1 MEALL
6 PSLVQTA
13 RTLALQTNPAGA
25 NMSEEETRELDEYLT
40 RTTQNLFS
48 GGSDNPMSGLL
59 ASLAGGMGSAGAGG
73 AGAAN
78 PMELM
83 SSLMGGANSQQS
95 SVQRHKGDIHET
107 IEVDL
112 PDFFGNKEFS
122 VKYHAR
128 QFDPA
133 LNMAKKKK
141 RKVTVVL
148 PAGAPEDHIVTA
160 PEMGHYD
167 SVTNTHGALYI
178 HFKCKKNTYFSNM
191 FRRNANKLTLSVPVE
206 SFKHDCLAFERTFA
220 HPMGKLFRVTVD
232 PRILEQGAL
241 GLGGREFITIPG
253 FGMPRF
259 GSTPAGPLQ
268 IRVFMDVEKMS
279 HEAGDIVL
287 QDRHCI
293 AQAMH
298 VSGEAFGFDEV
309 RMNITN
315 SSWVHTR
322 ADNLPVMGAAAAGG
336 AVRTNPVVQPSVSL
350 DEDEEASDEDADEL
364 DEVGQIDEIDE

>member
-13 RTLALQTNPAGA
+13 RTLAMQSNPAGA
-25 NMSEEETRELDEYLT
+25 NMSEDETRELDEYLT
-40 RTTQNLFS
+40 RTTQSLFS
-48 GGSDNPMSGLL
+48 GSSDNPMSGLL
-59 ASLAGGMGSAGAGG
+59 ASLAGGMGGMGSAGAGG
-73 AGAAN
+73 AN

-83 SSLMGGANSQQS
+83 SSLMGGGG
-95 SVQRHKGDIHET
+95 VQTASNKHKGDIHET

-148 PAGAPEDHIVTA
+148 PAGAPEDHVVA
-160 PEMGHYD
+160 AAEMGNYD
-167 SVTNTHGALYI
+167 SVTNTHGTLYI
-178 HFKCKKNTYFSNM
+178 HFKCKKDTYFSNM
-191 FRRNANKLTLSVPVE
+191 FRRNANKLTLSVPME
-206 SFKHDCLAFERTFA
+206 SFRRDSLAFERTFA
-220 HPMGKLFRVTVD
+220 HPMGRLFKVTID

-241 GLGGREFITIPG
+241 GLGGREFVTIPG

-268 IRVFMDVEKMS
+268 IRVFMDVERME
-279 HEAGDIVL
+279 HFAGDIVL
-287 QDRHCI
+287 QDRYHI
-293 AQAMH
+293 SQAMQ

-315 SSWVHTR
+315 GSWVHTR
-322 ADNLPVMGAAAAGG
+322 ADNLPTLGSAAAGG
-336 AVRTNPVVQPSVSL
+336 ASAARAAPAVHQAVSL
-350 DEDEEASDEDADEL
+350 DEDASDDETEEVQ
-364 DEVGQIDEIDE
+364 EVGQIAEIDE

>member
-1 MEALL
+1 
-6 PSLVQTA
+6 
-13 RTLALQTNPAGA
+13 
-25 NMSEEETRELDEYLT
+25 
-40 RTTQNLFS
+40 
-48 GGSDNPMSGLL
+48 
-59 ASLAGGMGSAGAGG
+59 MGSAGAGG
-73 AGAAN
+73 AN

-83 SSLMGGANSQQS
+83 SSLMGGGNNQSS
-95 SVQRHKGDIHET
+95 SVQKHKGDIHET

-112 PDFFGNKEFS
+112 IDFFGNKEFC

-133 LNMAKKKK
+133 LGMAKKKK
-141 RKVTVVL
+141 RRVTVVL
-148 PAGAPEDHIVTA
+148 PAGAPEDHVVA
-160 PEMGHYD
+160 AAEMGNYD
-167 SVTNTHGALYI
+167 
-178 HFKCKKNTYFSNM
+178 
-191 FRRNANKLTLSVPVE
+191 KLTLSSPME
-206 SFKHDCLAFERTFA
+206 SFKHDALSFERTFA

-268 IRVFMDVEKMS
+268 MRVFMDVEKMV

-336 AVRTNPVVQPSVSL
+336 AVTRVPVVVQPSVSL
-350 DEDEEASDEDADEL
+350 DEDEEASDEDANEL

>member
-13 RTLALQTNPAGA
+13 RSLAMQSNPAGA
-25 NMSEEETRELDEYLT
+25 NMSEAETRELDEYLT
-40 RTTQNLFS
+40 RTTQSLFS

-73 AGAAN
+73 AN

-83 SSLMGGANSQQS
+83 SSLMGGGNNQSS
-95 SVQRHKGDIHET
+95 SVQKHKGDIHET

-112 PDFFGNKEFS
+112 IDFFGNKEFC

-133 LNMAKKKK
+133 LGMAKKKK
-141 RKVTVVL
+141 RRVTVVL
-148 PAGAPEDHIVTA
+148 PAGAPEDHVVA
-160 PEMGHYD
+160 AAEMGNYD
-167 SVTNTHGALYI
+167 SVTNTHGTLYI
-178 HFKCKKNTYFSNM
+178 HFKCKKDTYFSNM
-191 FRRNANKLTLSVPVE
+191 FRRNANKLTLSIPME
-206 SFKHDCLAFERTFA
+206 SFKHDALSFERTFA

-268 IRVFMDVEKMS
+268 MRVFMDVEKMV

-336 AVRTNPVVQPSVSL
+336 AVTRVPVVVQPSVSL
-350 DEDEEASDEDADEL
+350 DEDEEASDEDANEL